1 MTEIT
6 HFSSRFSPAE
16 QIASIKVRDQY
27 VQPTSVVKAVG
38 VTLYSHLTFVPH
50 VNNTCRALS
59 RSFHSIGR
67 IKKYLSQADT
77 EHIFLAFI
85 LSKLDCCNSLLYGIP
100 SRDTEKF
107 QRLQNTAAK
116 LSVCLKRTGNIALPS
131 C

>member
-6 HFSSRFSPAE
+6 HFSSRFLPAE

-27 VQPTSVVKAVG
+27 VQPTSVVNALG

-67 IKKYLSQADT
+67 IRKYLSQADT

-85 LSKLDCCNSLLYGIP
+85 LSKLGLL
-100 SRDTEKF
+100 
-107 QRLQNTAAK
+107 
-116 LSVCLKRTGNIALPS
+116 
-131 C
+131 